1 MARMLHPDTGLQSD
15 ESSREL
21 WSDVVVAYKANDL
34 ETLGMLSISVQLLS
48 DPRAK
53 TVGISDLNRL
63 CKFLINQGRRIK
75 QELRSFSRKDPAWK
89 FETKDRNKLARRILA
104 DISRTERA
112 LEEMLDGI
120 ENRIRIYQKKA
131 EKRKKRSGC
140 R

>member
-63 CKFLINQGRRIK
+63 CKFLINQSRRIK
-75 QELRSFSRKDPAWK
+75 QELRSFSRKDPA
-89 FETKDRNKLARRILA
+89 
-104 DISRTERA
+104 
-112 LEEMLDGI
+112 
-120 ENRIRIYQKKA
+120 
-131 EKRKKRSGC
+131 
-140 R
+140 